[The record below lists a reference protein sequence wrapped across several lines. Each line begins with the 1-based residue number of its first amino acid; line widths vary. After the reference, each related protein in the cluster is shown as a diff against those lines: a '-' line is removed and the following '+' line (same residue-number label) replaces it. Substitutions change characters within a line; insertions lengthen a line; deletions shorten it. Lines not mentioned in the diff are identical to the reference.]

1 MERHRPLCEFGPTS
15 VHKRNLWPLFALIAL
30 SGMLSRPAASQ
41 DCVQC
46 ATGAAPKETASAS
59 EWVWTKHVNEV
70 NVLFVAAHKGKLIRD
85 LSQNDIS
92 VRDDD
97 KPPAAIVGFRTEL
110 ELPLRVGMVIDTSS
124 SVTTRFQF
132 EQAAASIF
140 LRQTVRPD
148 DLGFVSGFSDHPTL
162 TQDFVADRDLLSQ
175 GVERLVI
182 GGGTAL
188 YDAVRDGCHK
198 LKQRPEQGT
207 VARVLVVLSDGQN
220 NAGKLHLSDAIE
232 SAQQAEVSVYAI
244 STNYPHQLFQGHDLA
259 ASDKNSRAQRLLR

>member
-140 LRQTVRPD
+140 LRQTMNRD
-148 DLGFVSGFSDHPTL
+148 RDLGFVLGFGNYATV
-162 TQDFVADRDLLSQ
+162 TQDFVGDPGLLSQ
-175 GVERLVI
+175 GVERLTI

-188 YDAVRDGCHK
+188 YDAIRTSCQK
-198 LKQRPEQGT
+198 LLHRPEQAT
-207 VARVLVVLSDGQN
+207 VARVLVV
-220 NAGKLHLSDAIE
+220 
-232 SAQQAEVSVYAI
+232 
-244 STNYPHQLFQGHDLA
+244 
-259 ASDKNSRAQRLLR
+259 